1 MGLCV
6 RQPLRPSMS
15 RSVRA
20 FLLLLAISVS
30 GCATTFDIDAP
41 KIPSHAIAEGART
54 TLGRQ
59 FATHQAANP
68 GASGFD
74 LLASGRAALLARVAL
89 AEAAERTLDLQY
101 YSVAQDATTELLLE
115 RIIGAARRGVRVRML
130 LDDIEVST
138 RAFALRALSAEPTIQ
153 VRLFHPFFNRRALGL
168 GRLLEFVVDGER
180 LNRRMHNKLWVADN
194 AAAIFGSRNLGDAYF
209 DAQGMGNF
217 SDVDLIAVGPVVAD
231 LSRGF
236 DAYWNSRAAIPF
248 VPRRL
253 EGRDGIGSNDGLAA
267 PRVPTCPAAGCG
279 ESSSETLA
287 GFIFIWGRA
296 EVTYDEPDSPKLPT
310 PFGIQHGMVEG
321 DFDANTQSELL
332 FISPYFI
339 PGRDGRAHL
348 IAMRDRGVHIAVLTN
363 SLASTDAAAAHA
375 GYARYRVDL
384 LESGVELF
392 ELRPEPGAPHQ
403 AQHLWG
409 PASPSSLHAKVVVID
424 RSRSIVGSLN
434 QDPRSRLYNTEAW
447 VSIESAPL
455 AERLAD
461 LFEEGTEAHHSFR
474 LRLRE
479 GGVEWITEQGGREV
493 RYRDEPLASPWQ
505 RFLKGLTS
513 LFVPEALL

>member
-1 MGLCV
+1 MN
-6 RQPLRPSMS
+6 
-15 RSVRA
+15 RSELVRA

-30 GCATTFDIDAP
+30 GCATTVDIDAP
-41 KIPSHAIAEGART
+41 KIPSHAFAEGALT

-59 FATHQAANP
+59 FAVHQAANP

-89 AEAAERTLDLQY
+89 ADAAERTLDLQY

-115 RIIGAARRGVRVRML
+115 RIIGAARRGVRVRLL

-138 RAFALRALSAEPTIQ
+138 RAFALRALSAEPAIQ
-153 VRLFHPFFNRRALGL
+153 VRLFHPFFNRRAFGI

-209 DAQGMGNF
+209 EAQGKGNF
-217 SDVDLIAVGPVVAD
+217 SDLDLIAVGPIVAD

-236 DAYWNSRAAIPF
+236 DAYWNSPSAVAL
-248 VPRRL
+248 VPRRV
-253 EGRDGIGSNDGLAA
+253 ENRDRIGSDGGLAA
-267 PRVPTCPAAGCG
+267 PNVSTCPAAGCG
-279 ESSSETLA
+279 ESSSDTLA
-287 GFIFIWGRA
+287 RLTFIWGRA

-310 PFGIQHGMVEG
+310 PFGIQHGMLESG
-321 DFDANTQSELL
+321 LDANTQSELL

-339 PGRDGRAHL
+339 PGRDGLAHL
-348 IAMRDRGVHIAVLTN
+348 VAMRDRGVRIAVLTN
-363 SLASTDAAAAHA
+363 SLASTDVAAAHA
-375 GYARYRVDL
+375 GYARYRGDL
-384 LESGVELF
+384 LERGVELF

-424 RSRSIVGSLN
+424 RSRSIVGSSN
-434 QDPRSRLYNTEAW
+434 QDPRSRLFNTESW

-455 AERLAD
+455 AEKLAG
-461 LFEEGTEAHHSFR
+461 LFEEGTDAHHSFR

-479 GGVEWITEQGGREV
+479 GGVEWITEEGGREV
-493 RYRDEPLASPWQ
+493 RYGDEPLASSWK

-513 LFVPEALL
+513 VFVPEALL